1 MKFRV
6 FISSVQSE
14 FAEERRRLVEY
25 IRQDALLGRFFDPFI
40 FEETPACD
48 LSARG
53 VYLSEVEACDIYL
66 GLIGECFGN
75 EVEPGLSATECEYD
89 CATRCGKTRLIFVK
103 EVNRREEQESWFLNK
118 IQSEVT
124 RKRFDDY
131 GGLQLAVYGALVRH
145 LESAGYLRMTP
156 FDASFDSGLT
166 VADVDETKV
175 EDFLSRARRTK
186 KLTVPPDADAKWVLE
201 KLNAVS
207 SDGHIS
213 NAAVLLFTK
222 NPQRKFISSE
232 VKCLQYW
239 GDVVERPIPS
249 YRFFQGTLI
258 EMIEDAVAFVMSRID
273 HEVLA
278 PKPGTAMA
286 EGRNELPELAV
297 REAIV
302 NAVCHRNYEDNGSV
316 QVMLFRNRLEI
327 INPGSLPKGWTVKKL
342 LETHDSRSPNLTI
355 AQALNWAGFVE
366 KSGNGT
372 ESIISLCTEQGL
384 KSPEYFADNVDFKA
398 IVWRKQSV
406 SDGLKSGLKIG
417 QSQRPEIGQSY
428 RPEIGQS
435 QSLRQTVD
443 TKILSA
449 LARGE
454 SSRKQLSV
462 VLGVSIQAGWFK
474 KTLQR
479 MLEDGLVEYSIPDK
493 PQSRLQKYRLT
504 EKAVVLMR
512 RQKGT

>member
-48 LSARG
+48 QSARG
-53 VYLSEVEACDIYL
+53 VYLS
-66 GLIGECFGN
+66 
-75 EVEPGLSATECEYD
+75 
-89 CATRCGKTRLIFVK
+89 
-103 EVNRREEQESWFLNK
+103 
-118 IQSEVT
+118 
-124 RKRFDDY
+124 
-131 GGLQLAVYGALVRH
+131 
-145 LESAGYLRMTP
+145 
-156 FDASFDSGLT
+156 
-166 VADVDETKV
+166 
-175 EDFLSRARRTK
+175 
-186 KLTVPPDADAKWVLE
+186 
-201 KLNAVS
+201 
-207 SDGHIS
+207 
-213 NAAVLLFTK
+213 
-222 NPQRKFISSE
+222 
-232 VKCLQYW
+232 
-239 GDVVERPIPS
+239 
-249 YRFFQGTLI
+249 
-258 EMIEDAVAFVMSRID
+258 
-273 HEVLA
+273 
-278 PKPGTAMA
+278 
-286 EGRNELPELAV
+286 
-297 REAIV
+297 
-302 NAVCHRNYEDNGSV
+302 DNGSV

-398 IVWRKQSV
+398 IVWRKRSV
-406 SDGLKSGLKIG
+406 SDGLQSGLKIG
-417 QSQRPEIGQSY
+417 QSH

-449 LARGE
+449 LAHGE